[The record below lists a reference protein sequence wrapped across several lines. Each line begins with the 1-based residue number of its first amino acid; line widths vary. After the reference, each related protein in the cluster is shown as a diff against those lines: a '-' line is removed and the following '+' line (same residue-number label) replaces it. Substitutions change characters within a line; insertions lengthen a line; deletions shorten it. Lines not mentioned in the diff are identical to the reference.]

1 MDRQMDKYDESHTQT
16 SRVFFSQCSCQFW
29 NSGKTLQVNFNI
41 YSKARRK
48 SLKIFHFR
56 VTLSLFIKA
65 RLGAQSFCDK
75 IGLFSCEC
83 KLTFGKKKR
92 EPRFALKLI
101 QKWPGVLSTMGDRL
115 EFQGALKLQKNWFWT
130 RQKSGKVPVTL
141 MNVKPRFPFILCG
154 NVVNQTLTLHSALEK
169 WCTSGSWDFHI
180 YFLQIFWNL
189 SLSQ

>member
-16 SRVFFSQCSCQFW
+16 SRVFFSQRSCQFW

-41 YSKARRK
+41 YSRARRK

-83 KLTFGKKKR
+83 KLTF
-92 EPRFALKLI
+92 A
-101 QKWPGVLSTMGDRL
+101 
-115 EFQGALKLQKNWFWT
+115 
-130 RQKSGKVPVTL
+130 
-141 MNVKPRFPFILCG
+141 
-154 NVVNQTLTLHSALEK
+154 
-169 WCTSGSWDFHI
+169 
-180 YFLQIFWNL
+180 
-189 SLSQ
+189 